1 MKSKTQES
9 WKEYCLKEKKKKK
22 EGKSE
27 LQKKKLGKK
36 KKKRKKKKEKK
47 RTNNADLFC
56 KLFESLEMLHQTKMT
71 IKADHQGKTY

>member
-1 MKSKTQES
+1 MAKVTFKTKYWEN
-9 WKEYCLKEKKKKK
+9 E
-22 EGKSE
+22 
-27 LQKKKLGKK
+27 
-36 KKKRKKKKEKK
+36 KKKRKRKKK

>member
-1 MKSKTQES
+1 MAKVTFKTKYWEN
-9 WKEYCLKEKKKKK
+9 E
-22 EGKSE
+22 
-27 LQKKKLGKK
+27 

>member
-1 MKSKTQES
+1 MAKVTFKTKYWEN
-9 WKEYCLKEKKKKK
+9 EKKKKK
-22 EGKSE
+22 
-27 LQKKKLGKK
+27 KKK
-36 KKKRKKKKEKK
+36 KK

>member
-1 MKSKTQES
+1 MAKVTFKTKYWEN
-9 WKEYCLKEKKKKK
+9 E
-22 EGKSE
+22 
-27 LQKKKLGKK
+27 
-36 KKKRKKKKEKK
+36 KKKRKKKKKKK